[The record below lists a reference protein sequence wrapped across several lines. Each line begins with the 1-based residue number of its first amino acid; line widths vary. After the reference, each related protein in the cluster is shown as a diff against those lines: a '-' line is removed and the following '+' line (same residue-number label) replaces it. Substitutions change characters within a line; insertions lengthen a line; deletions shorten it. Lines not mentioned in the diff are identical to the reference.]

1 MAPTATASPTV
12 TFQGIDVPA
21 ESVNPAA
28 FFALTRRHRNPEYA
42 KTFAGLGGSD
52 AIELRKSDIISGVRV
67 RFSGTITIVGT
78 TVKPTMR
85 WPYDLV
91 KAFRFTANGQS
102 NLINAS
108 GCKLKVREF
117 ARQGVTDRGVSQTV
131 GAATVTQGTLSKAS
145 EEWGVAPNVA
155 ATAGTYDVELEW
167 LVPICED
174 EKDLAGSIFAQTS
187 TMDLVLNI
195 DWNTESALFT
205 GLVAGTDTEV
215 IAGKVIAET
224 EKYSIPVVGGNFVV
238 PDLSLF
244 HSLIE
249 TRASGVLSTG
259 ENELRLIGQGA
270 GKQLLRV
277 FYQIW
282 NGTAANLAPLLPTED
297 NYGPQSWR
305 YGTNE
310 TPETYQDG
318 RSMRQ
323 VNEDEYGTDIGA
335 VWGFMAHEF
344 AVMNAFRDTV
354 DMGQTSELRLVSN
367 IDSSV
372 TLSSAAIEYVQE
384 TMFAAGS

>member
-1 MAPTATASPTV
+1 MANTATASPTV

-21 ESVNPAA
+21 ESVNPSA
-28 FFALTRRHRNPEYA
+28 FFALTRRHRNPEKA
-42 KTFAGLGGSD
+42 TTFAGLGGTDS
-52 AIELRKSDIISGVRV
+52 IELRKSDIISGVRV
-67 RFSGTITIVGT
+67 RFSGSITIVGAT
-78 TVKPTMR
+78 IKPTMR
-85 WPYDLV
+85 WPYDLAR
-91 KAFRFTANGQS
+91 AFKFTANGQS

-131 GAATVTQGTLSKAS
+131 GASTVTQGTLSKAS
-145 EEWGVAPNVA
+145 EEWGIAPNVD

-167 LVPICED
+167 LIPVAED
-174 EKDLAGSIFAQTS
+174 EKDLSGSIFAQTS
-187 TMDLVLNI
+187 TMDLVLEI

-205 GLVAGTDTEV
+205 GQVAGTDTV
-215 IAGKVIAET
+215 TLTGKVIAET

-244 HSLIE
+244 HSVIE
-249 TRASGVLSTG
+249 TRASGVLATG
-259 ENELRLIGQGA
+259 DNELRLIGQGA
-270 GKQLLRV
+270 GKQLLRI

-282 NGTAANLAPLLPTED
+282 NGSGASLSPILPTQD
-297 NYGPQSWR
+297 NLGAQSWR

-323 VNEDEYGTDIGA
+323 VNEDEYGSDIGA
-335 VWGFMAHEF
+335 VWGFLAHEF

-354 DMGQTSELRLVSN
+354 DMGQTSELRLVTN